1 VQGGSSTGDAG
12 CVLTVRNST
21 FRGSPGTCF
30 HTDANRRWGIKT
42 VLEGSNVFDGV
53 DGAPLPHVA

>member
-1 VQGGSSTGDAG
+1 
-12 CVLTVRNST
+12 VLTVRNST
-21 FRGSPGTCF
+21 FRGAPGTVF
-30 HTDANRRWGIKT
+30 HTDNNRRWGIKT